1 LDDAIAAKLLLSI
14 EANRLV
20 ALCGAGLSMSTPSL
34 VPSAYRVAMDC
45 AQKYANITGQTLPLH
60 CIGNI
65 EQTAEFFLQQGQFQ
79 TFIKDLIEWRTF
91 RGTPNPGHSAIADL
105 LACHGL
111 QLAVTTNL
119 DVLIE
124 NAARELGEPDF
135 LPAID
140 GHDAQILHDHAPLLK
155 IHGCCVIDRFNT
167 LWSRSQL
174 HSDPLKTRIES
185 SGIWLRGAL
194 NNRDILFLGFW
205 SDWSYLNQVLATC
218 TNGSTPSTVFLVDPA
233 DDAALATKAP
243 DLWNWANANP
253 TNFHHIRSSGDS
265 FLDELRKLY
274 SIQFMKRLL
283 QMCSAAYT
291 GMMQTSPSIPQD
303 FGNALGSEQLFELRR
318 DTCGNPPG
326 EIPRQKRPDSAMTL
340 VGCSHL
346 FLIERGA
353 TLEGPGYLLN
363 GKRIRVIQTAGKPLS
378 LAKQQFQALSSVAKP
393 DDVVICAGA
402 RDDGRAP
409 SNIVRQNSQPTIVRP
424 TKQPRLGYR

>member
-1 LDDAIAAKLLLSI
+1 
-14 EANRLV
+14 
-20 ALCGAGLSMSTPSL
+20 
-34 VPSAYRVAMDC
+34 MDC
-45 AQKYANITGQTLPLH
+45 AQKYENITGQPLPQH
-60 CIGNI
+60 CIGDI

-79 TFIKDLIEWRTF
+79 TFIKDLIDWRTF
-91 RGTPNPGHSAIADL
+91 RGNPNPGHSAIADL
-105 LACHGL
+105 LACRGL

-124 NAARELGEPDF
+124 IAAKELGEQDF
-135 LPAID
+135 LPALD
-140 GHDAQILHDHAPLLK
+140 GYETQILHDHAPLLK

-174 HSDPLKTRIES
+174 LSDPLKARIER

-205 SDWSYLNQVLATC
+205 SDWSYLNQVLTTC

-233 DDAALATKAP
+233 NDATLAAKAP
-243 DLWNWANANP
+243 DLWTWANANP
-253 TNFHHIRSSGDS
+253 THFHHIQSSGDS
-265 FLDELRKLY
+265 FLDELRKRY

-283 QMCSAAYT
+283 LECGSAYT
-291 GMMQTSPSIPQD
+291 GLMQTNPVVPQD
-303 FGNALGSEQLFELRR
+303 FWSALDSQQLFELRR

-326 EIPRQKRPDSAMTL
+326 EIPRHKRPDSAMTL

-346 FLIERGA
+346 FLLDRGA

-363 GKRIRVIQTAGKPLS
+363 GKRIRVVQAAGKPLS
-378 LAKQQFQALSSVAKP
+378 LAKQQFQALSSVATP

-402 RDDGRAP
+402 RDDGQAP
-409 SNIVRQNSQPTIVRP
+409 SNIVRQSSPPTIVRP
-424 TKQPRLGYR
+424 VNNPDWITDSQAMTGGYI